1 MTTQPTA
8 QTPSNLQGK
17 DALVAFFQ
25 PRSAQ
30 AEAFRQLR
38 TAIQHPADDQPLHT
52 ILATS
57 PDPEDGKSAAL
68 ANLAITLAQGGS
80 RVTLVDCDLRRP
92 IQHLLFGL
100 QNTSGVANALAG
112 NGDPLAQESGIP
124 GLRVVTSGTLP
135 TNPAPA
141 PADLLVSERF
151 EALMESLRRE
161 SDYVLVDT
169 PPIVP
174 VTDAAVLASRV
185 DGVLLVLRAGKTK
198 REMAQRAKELLV
210 QVNARILGV
219 VLTNAKPDKAL
230 GSYYAV

>member
-1 MTTQPTA
+1 MTTQPA
-8 QTPSNLQGK
+8 PVNLQGK
-17 DALVAFFQ
+17 DALIAYFQ

-38 TAIQHPADDQPLHT
+38 TAVQYAGSVRT

-57 PDPEDGKSAAL
+57 PGPEDGKSSAL
-68 ANLAITLAQGGS
+68 ANLAITLAQAGS
-80 RVTLVDCDLRRP
+80 RVALVDCDLRRP
-92 IQHLLFGL
+92 NQHLLFGL
-100 QNTSGVANALAG
+100 DNIPGVAEALSERGEAR
-112 NGDPLAQESGIP
+112 PQESGIP
-124 GLRVVTSGTLP
+124 GLRIVTSGALP
-135 TNPAPA
+135 PN
-141 PADLLVSERF
+141 PADLLVSDRF
-151 EALMESLRRE
+151 ESLLADLHRE
-161 SDYVLVDT
+161 SDYVLVDA

-198 REMAQRAKELLV
+198 REMAQRAQELLA

-230 GSYYAV
+230 GSYYA

>member
-17 DALVAFFQ
+17 DALIAFFQ

-38 TAIQHPADDQPLHT
+38 TAIQHPSGGHPIRT

-68 ANLAITLAQGGS
+68 ANLAITLAQAGS

-92 IQHLLFGL
+92 NQHLLFGL
-100 QNTSGVANALAG
+100 QNSSGVANALAG
-112 NGDPLAQESGIP
+112 NGDALAQESGIP
-124 GLRVVTSGTLP
+124 GLRVVTSGMLP
-135 TNPAPA
+135 SN
-141 PADLLVSERF
+141 PADLLVSQLF
-151 EALMESLRRE
+151 ETMMESLRRE
-161 SDYVLVDT
+161 SDYVLIDT

-230 GSYYAV
+230 GNYYAV

>member
-17 DALVAFFQ
+17 DALIAFFQ

-38 TAIQHPADDQPLHT
+38 TAIQHPGGGQPLCA

-68 ANLAITLAQGGS
+68 ANLAITLAQAGS

-92 IQHLLFGL
+92 SQHLLFGL
-100 QNTSGVANALAG
+100 QNSSGVSNALTG
-112 NGDPLAQESGIP
+112 NGDAHAQESGIP
-124 GLRVVTSGTLP
+124 GLKVITSGPLP
-135 TNPAPA
+135 PN
-141 PADLLVSERF
+141 PADLLVSQRF
-151 EALMESLRRE
+151 ETMMESLRRE

-174 VTDAAVLASRV
+174 VTDAAILAPRV
-185 DGVLLVLRAGKTK
+185 DGVLLVLRAGRTK

-219 VLTNAKPDKAL
+219 VLTNAKPDKSL
-230 GSYYAV
+230 DSYYAV

>member
-1 MTTQPTA
+1 MTADPIA

-17 DALVAFFQ
+17 DALIALLQ

-38 TAIQHPADDQPLHT
+38 TAIQHPSGGHPLRT

-68 ANLAITLAQGGS
+68 ANLAITLAQAGS

-92 IQHLLFGL
+92 SQHLLFGL

-112 NGDPLAQESGIP
+112 NGDALAQESGIP

-135 TNPAPA
+135 SSPAP
-141 PADLLVSERF
+141 PDLLVSERF
-151 EALMESLRRE
+151 ETMLESLHRE

-219 VLTNAKPDKAL
+219 VLTNAKPDKAI